1 MNAED
6 ILKYGHYTVLRT
18 IENMAEADWLAEGVC
33 GWWSVKDIIAHLA
46 SYEQMLVDVFNEIL
60 SGEQGSTLM
69 LMINSGPET
78 FNDMEV
84 GKRQQANVA
93 EVLAEYEETQAQ
105 TMHLIQQ
112 ISLVKRRE
120 VGALTWYG
128 SEYDLEDYLVYTFY
142 GHKREHSA
150 QIAVFRDSLKS
161 N

>member
-1 MNAED
+1 
-6 ILKYGHYTVLRT
+6 
-18 IENMAEADWLAEGVC
+18 
-33 GWWSVKDIIAHLA
+33 
-46 SYEQMLVDVFNEIL
+46 
-60 SGEQGSTLM
+60 
-69 LMINSGPET
+69 
-78 FNDMEV
+78 MEV